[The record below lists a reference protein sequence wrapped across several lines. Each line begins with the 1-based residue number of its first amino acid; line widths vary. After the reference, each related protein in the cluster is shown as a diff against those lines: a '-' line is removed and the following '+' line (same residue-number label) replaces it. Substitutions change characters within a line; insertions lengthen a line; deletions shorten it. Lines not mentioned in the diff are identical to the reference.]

1 MIVSFIFTVYL
12 SDIVSN
18 YAISE
23 RIVMEN
29 FNIFCIFQLLGGLAF
44 FLYGMHMMSDSLEKI
59 AGGKLEKILRSITSS
74 PLKGLLLGLGVTAVI
89 QSSSA
94 VTVMLVGLVNSGL
107 IKLAQ
112 AIGVIMG
119 SNIGTT
125 ATAWIL
131 SLAGIEGDNSWV
143 ALFKPTTLTP
153 ILAFVGLMLFFVSKT
168 AKNKNVGTVF
178 IGFAILMTGMI
189 AMGSSMAPLSHSE
202 KFINLLTL
210 FNNPLFGIFIGAL
223 ITAIIQSSSASVGM
237 LQALAMKVDITCGAA
252 LPIIMGQNIGTCI
265 TAIISSIG
273 VNASARKV
281 AVVHLSFNI
290 IGTLIFLVAFLFGN
304 FFFKI
309 PYLAEVASPAKIA
322 ILHSIFNIGTT
333 VLLFPF
339 VKQLEKIADKVIKED
354 ENTNEIK
361 LDDRLLIAPEL
372 AIVEVNQKLV
382 EMTDLIKNNLIYS
395 TKLLKNY
402 QTKKALVIVQNNQLI
417 KTYETKLK
425 DYLIKI
431 SNKEVSDETSKDI
444 ARLLLIINEF
454 KQIKKLAKD
463 IFKIAEDK
471 FANHIEFSDEFI
483 EDLRV
488 IVKNARTMIRT
499 TQMALS
505 NDDIELAAQIKGYRQ
520 QIDELIFQARNKH
533 IQNVQYGKLP
543 MEYDYMILNLFTDL
557 SRTAEHCKHVAKM
570 IIKKERN

>member
-1 MIVSFIFTVYL
+1 
-12 SDIVSN
+12 
-18 YAISE
+18 
-23 RIVMEN
+23 MET

-44 FLYGMHMMSDSLEKI
+44 FLYGMHMMSDALEKI
-59 AGGKLEKILRSITSS
+59 AGGKLEKILKSITSS

-107 IKLAQ
+107 IKLSQ

-131 SLAGIEGDNSWV
+131 SLAGIEGDNSWI
-143 ALFKPTTLTP
+143 ALFKPDTLTP
-153 ILAFVGLMLFFVSKT
+153 ILAFMGLMLFFVAKT
-168 AKNKNVGTVF
+168 AKNKNIGTVF

-237 LQALAMKVDITCGAA
+237 LQALALKVDITCGAA

-290 IGTLIFLVAFLFGN
+290 IGTVIFLTAFLIGTSLFE
-304 FFFKI
+304 I
-309 PYLAEVASPAKIA
+309 PYLTQIASPAKIA

-333 VLLFPF
+333 ILLFPF
-339 VKQLEKIADKVIKED
+339 VKQLEKIADRVIKED
-354 ENTNEIK
+354 EEAK
-361 LDDRLLIAPEL
+361 EFELDERLLLAPEL
-372 AIVEVNQKLV
+372 AVVEVNQKLV
-382 EMTDLIKNNLIYS
+382 AMTDLTKNNLIYS
-395 TKLLKNY
+395 TKLLKEYN
-402 QTKKALVIVQNNQLI
+402 TKKALVIAQNNQLI
-417 KTYETKLK
+417 KTYESKLK
-425 DYLIKI
+425 SYLIKV
-431 SNKEVSDETSKDI
+431 SNKEISDKTSKDI
-444 ARLLLIINEF
+444 SRLLLIINEF
-454 KQIKKLAKD
+454 KQIKKISKD
-463 IFKIAEDK
+463 IFQIAEEK
-471 FANHIEFSDEFI
+471 FANHIEFSDELI

-488 IVKNARTMIRT
+488 IVKTTRAMIRT
-499 TQMALS
+499 TQNALS
-505 NDDIELAAQIKGYRQ
+505 TYDIELAQEVKSYRE

-533 IQNVQYGKLP
+533 IHNVQYGKLP
-543 MEYDYMILNLFTDL
+543 MEFDYMILNLFRDL
-557 SRTAEHCKHVAKM
+557 NRTAEHCKNVAKI
-570 IIKKERN
+570 IIKKEKAVSK

>member
-1 MIVSFIFTVYL
+1 
-12 SDIVSN
+12 
-18 YAISE
+18 
-23 RIVMEN
+23 MEN

-59 AGGKLEKILRSITSS
+59 AGGKLEKILKSITSS

-107 IKLAQ
+107 IKLSQ

-131 SLAGIEGDNSWV
+131 SLAGIEGDNSWI
-143 ALFKPTTLTP
+143 ALFKPDTLTP
-153 ILAFVGLMLFFVSKT
+153 ILAFVGLMLFFVAKT
-168 AKNKNVGTVF
+168 AKNKNIGTVF

-189 AMGSSMAPLSHSE
+189 AMGASMAPLSHSE

-237 LQALAMKVDITCGAA
+237 LQALALKVDITCGAA

-290 IGTLIFLVAFLFGN
+290 IGTMIFLVAFLVGN
-304 FFFKI
+304 SFFEI
-309 PYLAEVASPAKIA
+309 SYLTEIASPAKIA
-322 ILHSIFNIGTT
+322 VLHSVFNIGTT
-333 VLLFPF
+333 ILLFPF
-339 VKQLEKIADKVIKED
+339 VKHLEKLADKVIKED
-354 ENTNEIK
+354 ENTKEIK
-361 LDDRLLIAPEL
+361 LDERLLLAPEL

-402 QTKKALVIVQNNQLI
+402 QTKKALVIAQNNQLI
-417 KTYETKLK
+417 KTYESKLK
-425 DYLIKI
+425 DYLVKV
-431 SNKEVSDETSKDI
+431 SNKEVSDSTSKDI

-488 IVKNARTMIRT
+488 IVKTTRTMIRT

-505 NDDIELAAQIKGYRQ
+505 NDDIELAAQVKGYRQ
-520 QIDELIFQARNKH
+520 QIDELIYKARNKH